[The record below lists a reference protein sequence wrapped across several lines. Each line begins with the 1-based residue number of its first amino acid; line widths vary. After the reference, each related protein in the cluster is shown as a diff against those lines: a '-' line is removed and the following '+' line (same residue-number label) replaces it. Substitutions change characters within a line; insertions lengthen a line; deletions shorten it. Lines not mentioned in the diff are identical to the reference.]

1 MPDTTPTALE
11 ATGLRLFGQEFA
23 AGFMSEM
30 RDLLRLGKET
40 PSEEEAAETA
50 KKKAEEE
57 ATEAGKGDGEGDGKD
72 NGDGDGKGEEAG
84 YDDLNKG
91 AEVDVTAFLEGIS
104 GNLQTLA
111 KGMGELGAAHAALSA
126 DLAAARAE
134 NQELRAKVEELKTTV
149 TAGHLALA
157 RLGDQI
163 IDPLVKAVATRPEG
177 VIGGMPATPNPAGAA
192 ARMGGAAPATAE
204 FTDVDLAKAVA
215 AGVLTNDQHVLY
227 KFDRRFSADP
237 KVDEQIRTN
246 LTATLKA

>member
-11 ATGLRLFGQEFA
+11 A
-23 AGFMSEM
+23 AGFRALGAEFFAGFRSE
-30 RDLLRLGKET
+30 LQGILRLGKEDKET
-40 PSEEEAAETA
+40 PSEEEAEKEAENA
-50 KKKAEEE
+50 AESKAADDGES
-57 ATEAGKGDGEGDGKD
+57 KGD
-72 NGDGDGKGEEAG
+72 GEEAG
-84 YDDLNKG
+84 YGDLNKG

-104 GNLQTLA
+104 GDLQALA

-177 VIGGMPATPNPAGAA
+177 VIGGIPATPNPAGAA
-192 ARMGGAAPATAE
+192 ARMGGAAPAGAE
-204 FTDVDLAKAVA
+204 FTDGDLAKAVA
-215 AGVLTNDQHVLY
+215 AGVLTTDQHVLY
-227 KFDRRFSADP
+227 KYERKFSTDS